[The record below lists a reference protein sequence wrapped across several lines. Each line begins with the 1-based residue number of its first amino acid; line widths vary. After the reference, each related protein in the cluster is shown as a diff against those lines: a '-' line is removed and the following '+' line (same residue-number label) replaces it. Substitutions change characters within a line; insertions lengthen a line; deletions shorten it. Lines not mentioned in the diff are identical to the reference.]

1 MFDALPA
8 QVQVHARQSYTLLRQ
23 NAAHPSLR
31 FKPVK
36 NGAFRSVRVSAG
48 YRAVGVPIPEGV
60 RWFWIG
66 SHADYDRL
74 LG

>member
-8 QVQVHARQSYTLLRQ
+8 QIQTQARQNFAQLRE
-23 NAAHPSLR
+23 NSGHPSLH
-31 FKPVK
+31 FKLVK
-36 NGAFRSVRVSAG
+36 NGAFRSARVGMG
-48 YRAVGVPIPEGV
+48 YRAVGVPIADGV